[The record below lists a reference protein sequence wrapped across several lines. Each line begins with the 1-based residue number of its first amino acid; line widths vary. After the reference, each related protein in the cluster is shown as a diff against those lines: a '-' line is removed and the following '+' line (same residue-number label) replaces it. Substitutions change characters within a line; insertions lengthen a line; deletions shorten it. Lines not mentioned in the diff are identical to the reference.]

1 MPLTTRVWGAGKVL
15 FLCGALLLTYVLFAA
30 ASMRMALKTR
40 EVVVPEL
47 AGKTVNDA
55 SAALAEAG
63 LTLKVEDGR
72 KVDPKVPAGQILAQE
87 PPTGAR
93 TRRQRSVQV
102 WLSAGPRST
111 IVPALVGESERTA
124 QLRVAQDGFG
134 VGPTAEIRSID
145 YAAGTVVAQNP
156 PAKSKSD
163 SISLLVNRGERGA
176 TYVMPDLIGVNGD
189 RAADLLRTRGFRVV
203 GRRRSPL
210 PGRAG
215 RHRPAPEPAGR
226 VPDRARRADLARGQP
241 VSVQIAPSI
250 LSADFAAL
258 GAGSRGRRARRRRPD
273 PRRRH
278 GRPLRA
284 EHHDRPAG
292 RARRSQGR
300 DGAARRAPDD
310 RGPGLATSR
319 RSSRP
324 ARRMISVH
332 VEVLPHLHRT
342 RAAHQAVWACRPAW
356 RSTRRR
362 PSPRSRRSPATSTSC
377 S

>member
-87 PPTGAR
+87 PLTGAR
-93 TRRQRSVQV
+93 TRRQRSVRV
-102 WLSAGPRST
+102 WISAGPRST
-111 IVPALVGESERTA
+111 IVPGLVGESERTA
-124 QLRVAQDGFG
+124 QLRVSQDGFG
-134 VGPTAEIRSID
+134 VGPTAEIRSLD

-189 RAADLLRTRGFRVV
+189 RASDALRTRGFRVSVV
-203 GRRRSPL
+203 GDHPYPGVPGGVVLRQSPQ
-210 PGRAG
+210 AG
-215 RHRPAPEPAGR
+215 F
-226 VPDRARRADLARGQP
+226 
-241 VSVQIAPSI
+241 QIAPGEPISI
-250 LSADFAAL
+250 EV
-258 GAGSRGRRARRRRPD
+258 SR
-273 PRRRH
+273 
-278 GRPLRA
+278 
-284 EHHDRPAG
+284 
-292 RARRSQGR
+292 
-300 DGAARRAPDD
+300 
-310 RGPGLATSR
+310 
-319 RSSRP
+319 
-324 ARRMISVH
+324 
-332 VEVLPHLHRT
+332 
-342 RAAHQAVWACRPAW
+342 
-356 RSTRRR
+356 
-362 PSPRSRRSPATSTSC
+362 
-377 S
+377 